1 MSLLDRRSIVTGIAA
16 MIAGPLVAPVARAMQ
31 ADVISPK
38 DGLDVVH
45 PIFTPDLRALTAAI
59 SERIVPTTDTP
70 GAIAAGVPAFIE
82 MMLADWHTPE
92 ERELITKGMNDVDAF
107 ALKTYG
113 KPFVKID
120 AKRQDAILT
129 LAMQGALPGRGDKTL
144 PGIASDFF
152 EHLRQMVIYGYYSSE
167 IGCTVERIYLP
178 VPGRYDGAYPYAEVK
193 RVFAS

>member
-82 MMLADWHTPE
+82 MMLADWHTPA
-92 ERELITKGMNDVDAF
+92 ERELIVTGMNDVDAF
-107 ALKTYG
+107 AQKTYG
-113 KPFVKID
+113 KPFGKID

-129 LAMQGALPGRGDKTL
+129 LAQDKTL
-144 PGIASDFF
+144 PGIAPDFF